1 VGEVKMIMIEGTSP
15 EIGIGIVENAPG
27 KDEKERGIGTIA
39 VYMYALNIKYSSDH
53 WVISIRLT

>member
-1 VGEVKMIMIEGTSP
+1 MIMIEGTSP